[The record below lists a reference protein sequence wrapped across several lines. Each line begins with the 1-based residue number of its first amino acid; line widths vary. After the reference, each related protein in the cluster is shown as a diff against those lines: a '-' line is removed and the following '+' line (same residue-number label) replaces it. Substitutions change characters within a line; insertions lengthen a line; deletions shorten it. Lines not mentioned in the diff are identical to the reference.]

1 MKKIIL
7 FCIMLSVLLGLAVW
21 QVFRLEHKNQII
33 ETIKDNK
40 ETIDIYY
47 SSQFPFYKYKK
58 IRVEGFFSPKKI
70 YYYRLLENKPGY
82 ETLVPLIMEDRA
94 VILVSL
100 GWSEK
105 KVERNIS
112 ITKKEIEGRLV
123 DLYKGNIVNPSNN
136 ILKNEWFSL
145 NYKDIESYTG
155 LKVKPYLILLS
166 KPEDMK
172 SGMKIA
178 FDIRNIPNRH
188 LEYAITWF
196 SLALILTVIFII
208 DFKRRER

>member
-1 MKKIIL
+1 M
-7 FCIMLSVLLGLAVW
+7 
-21 QVFRLEHKNQII
+21 
-33 ETIKDNK
+33 
-40 ETIDIYY
+40 
-47 SSQFPFYKYKK
+47 
-58 IRVEGFFSPKKI
+58 
-70 YYYRLLENKPGY
+70 
-82 ETLVPLIMEDRA
+82 VPLIMEDRA